1 MSIFFKST
9 ALVVIHHVE
18 RGQTID
24 HQYYIGNCLESLIDN
39 IKRQRPTC
47 GVQGIKLHY
56 DNGRLH
62 VHKEVSNYLES
73 EGITIIKHPPYSP
86 NLAPCDFW
94 LFDFIKQNMPDQSDS
109 ESLHQAV
116 SDFMNS
122 LSIEEYRKTFDKW
135 IERMRL
141 CVNNRG
147 DYFEHLMK

>member
-9 ALVVIHHVE
+9 GAVLIHRVE

-24 HQYYIGNCLESLIDN
+24 HRYYIDNCSEPLIDN
-39 IKRQRPTC
+39 IKRQRPKYD
-47 GVQGIKLHY
+47 VQGIKLHY
-56 DNGRLH
+56 DNGRTH

-73 EGITIIKHPPYSP
+73 EGIKI
-86 NLAPCDFW
+86 
-94 LFDFIKQNMPDQSDS
+94 IKQNLSDQNDS

-122 LSIEEYRKTFDKW
+122 LNKEEYRKIFDKW
-135 IERMRL
+135 VERMRL